1 MSSSIITLG
10 EKSNKLLYPL
20 LASISH
26 FLYEIGNLLLSKK
39 ANNSNGLGKHEF
51 VLSWILFLSEAS
63 FCEKEKMIEDF
74 NETMRILFSN
84 KESIIGRILMF
95 FGICGFNIFR
105 MKTIHIL
112 SNTSST
118 D

>member
-51 VLSWILFLSEAS
+51 VLSWILFLSEAIII
-63 FCEKEKMIEDF
+63 FLYF
-74 NETMRILFSN
+74 LET
-84 KESIIGRILMF
+84 K
-95 FGICGFNIFR
+95 
-105 MKTIHIL
+105 L
-112 SNTSST
+112 SNCLRIVMSKQIFYFLFY
-118 D
+118 

>member
-51 VLSWILFLSEAS
+51 VLSL
-63 FCEKEKMIEDF
+63 D
-74 NETMRILFSN
+74 
-84 KESIIGRILMF
+84 SISLRSYYYF
-95 FGICGFNIFR
+95 FVFFR
-105 MKTIHIL
+105 NKTI
-112 SNTSST
+112 
-118 D
+118 

>member
-51 VLSWILFLSEAS
+51 SIL
-63 FCEKEKMIEDF
+63 D
-74 NETMRILFSN
+74 
-84 KESIIGRILMF
+84 SISLRSYYYF
-95 FGICGFNIFR
+95 FVFFR
-105 MKTIHIL
+105 NKTI
-112 SNTSST
+112 
-118 D
+118 